1 MIIIWW
7 RQNSFQALDVF
18 GGPGGAARFARGR
31 ATAGI
36 EVCIGVRIQFDRLG
50 NLHPGA
56 GRFMFQTIASL
67 LDWLGVI
74 AFTVTGALVAS
85 RKQMD
90 IVGFIVLGTVTGI
103 GGGTL
108 RDVLLGL
115 PVFWIREPAYLVTC
129 AFVSVLVFFGA
140 HVPQSRHRFI
150 LWMDAIGLALFAVT
164 GAEKAAYEGAGSIV
178 VVTMGVITA
187 TFGGIVRDV
196 LGGESPVIL
205 SREIYA
211 SAALAGALIF
221 VVLITAGASR
231 EVAAGCGFGI
241 GLLIR
246 AAALHYGWSL
256 PRYRQR
262 AGLP

>member
-1 MIIIWW
+1 
-7 RQNSFQALDVF
+7 
-18 GGPGGAARFARGR
+18 
-31 ATAGI
+31 
-36 EVCIGVRIQFDRLG
+36 
-50 NLHPGA
+50 
-56 GRFMFQTIASL
+56 MFQTAMSV
-67 LDWLGVI
+67 LDWLGII

-90 IVGFIVLGTVTGI
+90 VVGLVVLGTVTGI

-129 AFVSVLVFFGA
+129 AVASVLIFFVA
-140 HVPQSRHRFI
+140 HIPQSRYRNL
-150 LWMDAIGLALFAVT
+150 LWLDAIGLALFAVI
-164 GAEKAAYEGAGSIV
+164 GAEIAVQAGADSTV
-178 VVTMGVITA
+178 AVAMGVMTA
-187 TFGGIVRDV
+187 TFGGIVRDL

-211 SAALAGALIF
+211 SAALAGA
-221 VVLITAGASR
+221 VVLIVLMAAGAPR
-231 EVAAGCGFGI
+231 ELAVGSGFAI

-246 AAALHYGWSL
+246 AAALRYGWAL

-262 AGLP
+262 PSHLCDPL